1 MRYPSLLKGGLTS
14 GKQPMSVELT
24 SGTGERT
31 SHEATLRLD
40 EEKTNFTLPTLQH
53 CITGIR
59 KPADVNLVLQRTP
72 KISSET
78 YYTSIPVIRKKR

>member
-1 MRYPSLLKGGLTS
+1 MRNPSLQQGCLTS

-31 SHEATLRLD
+31 DCEVALRLNV
-40 EEKTNFTLPTLQH
+40 EGSNLTLPTLQH

-59 KPADVNLVLQRTP
+59 KPAD
-72 KISSET
+72 
-78 YYTSIPVIRKKR
+78 